1 MPDMS
6 SIFSSVRLGYDGENL
21 SMQGLGQRN
30 LILLMVLI
38 NSLIEKDSGAVFN
51 ILTVEEPEAHL
62 CINNIRLVASF
73 IKAITS
79 KNSNLQLF
87 YSTHNTELIDK
98 LKLKNVI
105 LMSGGNAYSLKTEIN
120 DKEIDYLSKNPNLDL
135 F

>member
-1 MPDMS
+1 MS